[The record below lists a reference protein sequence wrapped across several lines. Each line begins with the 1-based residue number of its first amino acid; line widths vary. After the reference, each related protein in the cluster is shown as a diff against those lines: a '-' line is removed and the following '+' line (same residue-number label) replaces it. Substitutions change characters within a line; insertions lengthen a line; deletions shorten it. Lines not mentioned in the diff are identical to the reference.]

1 MTEIQNIRRLSDGSI
16 DFDHYV
22 RHGRTLH
29 GAAVR
34 RGVRMVFGLPLALSR
49 RMQIAMRRR
58 APEPRAN
65 FSAAAE

>member
-1 MTEIQNIRRLSDGSI
+1 MTEIQNIRCPSDGLI

-34 RGVRMVFGLPLALSR
+34 RGVRVAFGLPLALSR
-49 RMQIAMRRR
+49 RTA
-58 APEPRAN
+58 APCRVRPWRT
-65 FSAAAE
+65 